1 MSGPVSAWTCPICG
15 QRYNV
20 PSLARDCEAKC
31 REIVWAE
38 RGGHEAHDRN
48 QRPRVRHRG
57 DTGDDGKA
65 GEPDTDPPAIF
76 DVSRAET
83 QIRPQW
89 DHDGP
94 RPTALGFQPNEAA
107 HG

>member
-15 QRYNV
+15 ERYNV

-38 RGGHEAHDRN
+38 SG
-48 QRPRVRHRG
+48 
-57 DTGDDGKA
+57 
-65 GEPDTDPPAIF
+65 
-76 DVSRAET
+76 RAK
-83 QIRPQW
+83 
-89 DHDGP
+89 
-94 RPTALGFQPNEAA
+94 EAA

>member
-15 QRYNV
+15 QRYGV

-38 RGGHEAHDRN
+38 S
-48 QRPRVRHRG
+48 
-57 DTGDDGKA
+57 GKA
-65 GEPDTDPPAIF
+65 KE
-76 DVSRAET
+76 V
-83 QIRPQW
+83 
-89 DHDGP
+89 
-94 RPTALGFQPNEAA
+94 A

>member
-38 RGGHEAHDRN
+38 RAVMNADIHSYDSGG
-48 QRPRVRHRG
+48 RHG
-57 DTGDDGKA
+57 
-65 GEPDTDPPAIF
+65 
-76 DVSRAET
+76 
-83 QIRPQW
+83 
-89 DHDGP
+89 
-94 RPTALGFQPNEAA
+94 
-107 HG
+107 